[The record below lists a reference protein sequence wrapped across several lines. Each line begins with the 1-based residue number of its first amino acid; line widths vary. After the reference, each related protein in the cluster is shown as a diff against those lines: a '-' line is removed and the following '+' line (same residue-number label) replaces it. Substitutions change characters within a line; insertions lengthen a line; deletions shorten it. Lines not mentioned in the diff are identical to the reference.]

1 MYGFYIDSEKTADIL
16 RSLTEEELEELTSE
30 DWD

>member
-1 MYGFYIDSEKTADIL
+1 MYGFYIDSEETTDIL
-16 RSLTEEELEELTSE
+16 RSLTEEELEELASE

>member
-1 MYGFYIDSEKTADIL
+1 MYGFYIDSEETADIL
-16 RSLTEEELEELTSE
+16 RNLTEEELEELASE